1 MHQFRTSNNTK
12 SILETKGRNSIFLGD
27 WRIKRELPCI
37 VYFDYVFL
45 LNVFLNK
52 TKISIH
58 FYGIHILNN
67 ILTWLMR
74 EYMYLWHHLLEI
86 DVGTRDT
93 AADEMVAKKMAL
105 KTHS

>member
-74 EYMYLWHHLLEI
+74 EYMYLWYRLLKI
-86 DVGTRDT
+86 NVGNQETV
-93 AADEMVAKKMAL
+93 ADEMLTKDLAL
-105 KTHS
+105 KTQS